1 MKENKEKK
9 VTMSIRLTESE
20 FAKIRRT
27 CYRDEIKP
35 AVFAYERMMTGIEEL
50 IKKQEIEG
58 YQCMNPL

>member
-1 MKENKEKK
+1 MSEIKEKK

-20 FAKIRRT
+20 FARIKRA

-35 AVFAYERMMTGIEEL
+35 AVFAYECMMSGIDEL
-50 IKKQEIEG
+50 IKKQEIDG